1 MSEYMRGLSF
11 PELADWILTEYKNDG
26 SVFGMRNI
34 YKKDGDDTL
43 AIFDEKI
50 ETPFGPAAGPHNQL
64 AQNIV
69 TAYFGGA
76 RFFELKTVQ
85 VIDGKDLP
93 VAKPCITAGDEC
105 YNCEWSTEL
114 TVPEAFEEYVKAWY
128 ILKLFSK
135 EFGLGDPDS
144 FVFNMSVGYDY
155 DGIRTEKIDKY
166 LNEMQD
172 ASQTE
177 LWKSM
182 RDWTLANLDKF
193 ENIDE
198 EYVNSISPKV
208 SESVTLSTLHGCPPK
223 EIERIAA
230 YLIGE
235 KGLNTYIK
243 CNPTMLGY
251 EDARKI
257 LDDLGYTYMDFDD
270 FHFTHDLQYDD
281 AVPMI
286 TRLKKQAAEA
296 DLDFGVKLT
305 NTFPQKVTD
314 GILPSEDMYMS
325 GRSLFPCSV
334 ELAKRLSDAFD
345 GDLKISYS
353 GGADIFNIADI
364 FKTGIWPI
372 TLATTLLKPGG
383 YGRMKQMAEAL
394 DEVPFK
400 DVEKLDAQAVRDL
413 ADSSKVNPNNVR
425 GSVKKTPARK
435 NDKKVPLASCFIS
448 PCSET
453 CPISPNIPEYLRLLE
468 EDKPREALKVI
479 TDRNPLPFI
488 TGTICSHH
496 CQTACTRN
504 FYEGPVGIRS
514 AKLDAA
520 VRGMDDLLKEIKP
533 AAPKTDKKTAIIGA
547 GPAGISAA
555 AFLSRNGVPVTVFDR
570 KEEPG
575 GIVKYVI
582 PDFRIEDN
590 TISGDLELLKA
601 IGADMKMG
609 TEVESVE
616 DLKNQGYDSVI
627 IATGTWKPSPYHL
640 DGDQAVN
647 VLEFLEDFNNIEDKP
662 FELGK
667 KVVVIGGGNTAMDAA
682 RAAKKVPG
690 VEDVTIAYRRTVR
703 EMPAEEEELQL
714 ALEDGVIFK
723 DLLSPEA
730 FAEGRL
736 TCRVMELGEP
746 DESGR
751 RRPVGTDRT
760 EIIDADTVIASIG
773 SKADNEWLEK
783 NGVEVDKRGRVVK
796 NPKTLEVGENV
807 YIAGDVSHGASDVVN
822 AIADARTASD
832 AILAKLGIEPAV
844 LGEADTGDADRALSR
859 HGILKQH
866 ESGEAESD
874 RCLEC
879 STICES
885 CVDVCPNRANI
896 AIKVKGVK
904 MPQIIHV
911 DRMCNEC
918 GNCAIFCPYD
928 SAPYK
933 DKFTMFHTQDDV
945 DESENSG
952 FMITGDGAV
961 IRLNGEVFSVG
972 EDLNDYRLPEELA
985 AIVRAVRDDYAYL
998 R

>member
-435 NDKKVPLASCFIS
+435 N
-448 PCSET
+448 
-453 CPISPNIPEYLRLLE
+453 
-468 EDKPREALKVI
+468 
-479 TDRNPLPFI
+479 
-488 TGTICSHH
+488 
-496 CQTACTRN
+496 
-504 FYEGPVGIRS
+504 
-514 AKLDAA
+514 
-520 VRGMDDLLKEIKP
+520 EI
-533 AAPKTDKKTAIIGA
+533 G
-547 GPAGISAA
+547 
-555 AFLSRNGVPVTVFDR
+555 
-570 KEEPG
+570 
-575 GIVKYVI
+575 
-582 PDFRIEDN
+582 
-590 TISGDLELLKA
+590 
-601 IGADMKMG
+601 
-609 TEVESVE
+609 
-616 DLKNQGYDSVI
+616 
-627 IATGTWKPSPYHL
+627 
-640 DGDQAVN
+640 
-647 VLEFLEDFNNIEDKP
+647 
-662 FELGK
+662 
-667 KVVVIGGGNTAMDAA
+667 
-682 RAAKKVPG
+682 RA
-690 VEDVTIAYRRTVR
+690 
-703 EMPAEEEELQL
+703 
-714 ALEDGVIFK
+714 
-723 DLLSPEA
+723 
-730 FAEGRL
+730 
-736 TCRVMELGEP
+736 
-746 DESGR
+746 
-751 RRPVGTDRT
+751 
-760 EIIDADTVIASIG
+760 
-773 SKADNEWLEK
+773 
-783 NGVEVDKRGRVVK
+783 
-796 NPKTLEVGENV
+796 
-807 YIAGDVSHGASDVVN
+807 
-822 AIADARTASD
+822 
-832 AILAKLGIEPAV
+832 
-844 LGEADTGDADRALSR
+844 
-859 HGILKQH
+859 
-866 ESGEAESD
+866 
-874 RCLEC
+874 
-879 STICES
+879 
-885 CVDVCPNRANI
+885 
-896 AIKVKGVK
+896 
-904 MPQIIHV
+904 HV
-911 DRMCNEC
+911 
-918 GNCAIFCPYD
+918 
-928 SAPYK
+928 
-933 DKFTMFHTQDDV
+933 
-945 DESENSG
+945 
-952 FMITGDGAV
+952 
-961 IRLNGEVFSVG
+961 
-972 EDLNDYRLPEELA
+972 
-985 AIVRAVRDDYAYL
+985 
-998 R
+998 